1 MLEELSIILVNSLI
15 FSAMVFFP
23 LHLTGDFILFWLIFL
38 TTTSIGIGA
47 HTTSRVVPQMP
58 ICMSLFRKGS
68 ALPEKILLESVHAI
82 VGCPYLL

>member
-1 MLEELSIILVNSLI
+1 MLEELSISLVNSLI

-47 HTTSRVVPQMP
+47 HRASHPDIWLCVSLSCSDKWFALLFFVREGACCDGLP
-58 ICMSLFRKGS
+58 IRF
-68 ALPEKILLESVHAI
+68 
-82 VGCPYLL
+82 